1 MHASIPYC
9 IYIVILL
16 PLEVYCKG
24 IILWYHIQVVLFIQ
38 YYTSYKVVIVQQS
51 TCCLSVMCECS
62 ATLKNDPGTMIT
74 IIPGRPHACTNRSK
88 TGQTGFSGA
97 VLYRTSGD

>member
-38 YYTSYKVVIVQQS
+38 YYTLYKVVIVQQS

-62 ATLKNDPGTMIT
+62 ATLKNDPGTILLYQDAHM
-74 IIPGRPHACTNRSK
+74 HAPTVQKPVRQDFLEQCYIVHL
-88 TGQTGFSGA
+88 A
-97 VLYRTSGD
+97 I